1 MQTLVFQL
9 PGLCPYP
16 LCRRGSSGLP
26 YARPLP
32 AGCSPCLPLLMF
44 TPLERNGKASLYD
57 VSLLTHATC
66 PFSVPPPTPAG
77 ICLSLHPLSNG
88 RVDLRLQ
95 LRHHPGQG
103 WAVTVPQ
110 LSRPQKAAFLH
121 GQFQK
126 HLLYWFSLNL
136 SPLPGAP

>member
-32 AGCSPCLPLLMF
+32 AGCSPHLPLLMF
-44 TPLERNGKASLYD
+44 TPLERNGEASLYD

-66 PFSVPPPTPAG
+66 PFSVPPPG

-110 LSRPQKAAFLH
+110 LSRLQKAAFLH

-126 HLLYWFSLNL
+126 HLLCWFSLNL